1 MQPLRLNILVLT
13 SFGLSLLASNHVSAS
28 ESSRRLT
35 KWKKSLKN
43 KYAKTMNKMRA
54 YAPGNIKL
62 DDQSSEESN
71 KAVTSVPGDKL
82 TSLPNELLNNIL
94 DLAIEPGSFRQTYP
108 GLMLTSKAMA
118 AHVLAHPSGAIL
130 PTYHK
135 LQVGLK
141 HYRASGVFK
150 VRKGTIV
157 PADKPVSKLVSI
169 SRNFKNGV
177 KQTFNPW
184 QELLYHQFATTL
196 WRSASRFVSFA
207 CDIVNTDGVA
217 RLNPHENPLTMIY
230 LRETLAIGRDLKI
243 FQKGAPHFIDPNQL
257 TQQTLEKQLPLLALV
272 DTHNN
277 ATDLLQVFDTLV
289 DPSFD
294 LLIHRDW
301 VKPSDSKSDYAEGPL
316 RNIIRLRQVPTF
328 SLFSGVYYWDL
339 FDTLAAIIMARLALT
354 GQYDLF
360 RSFISSIQSID
371 NSHHP
376 YGGLRFG
383 SPDLGKLA
391 VMLSA
396 MTRQKELVC
405 ILPHDFLG
413 RDLNYGLTVDIP
425 ESNCFMADEM
435 RQMGLIT
442 SARFL
447 EETLECADYESDEP
461 SETGGQRPE
470 LDSRP
475 LRQLRLVDSGET
487 PQMGVPVII
496 SEFDVDTRNALT
508 DLGPWEHDELWE
520 YGQLLA
526 KQQHLM

>member
-150 VRKGTIV
+150 
-157 PADKPVSKLVSI
+157 
-169 SRNFKNGV
+169 
-177 KQTFNPW
+177 
-184 QELLYHQFATTL
+184 
-196 WRSASRFVSFA
+196 
-207 CDIVNTDGVA
+207 
-217 RLNPHENPLTMIY
+217 
-230 LRETLAIGRDLKI
+230 TLAIGRDLKI